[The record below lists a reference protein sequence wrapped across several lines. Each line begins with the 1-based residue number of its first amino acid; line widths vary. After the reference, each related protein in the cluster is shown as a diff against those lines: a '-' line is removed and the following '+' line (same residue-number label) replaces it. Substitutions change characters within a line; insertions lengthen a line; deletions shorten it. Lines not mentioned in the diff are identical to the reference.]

1 MDTFSQLED
10 LLASQDSRFPLASS
24 FLAHLGAPSTSFAI
38 LEDGKITSHMITT
51 LNDNTET
58 RFQACSISKPV
69 GTAMSVFRLVE
80 ADNIKLD
87 VPIST
92 YLPPADLELISGP
105 ATRELTGTIT
115 IRQLLS
121 HTSGLGT
128 HGFPG
133 YNTKTSRIPTT
144 REILAGSSPPVNTLQ
159 VELQSFPGHRFSYSG
174 GGTTVVQLI
183 LENMM
188 GKPFAE
194 VVQELVL
201 DPLSMTQSTYRYPSD
216 EEINGLL
223 KPGKLGS
230 GNFARAYLNAGMPCD
245 VPQHALPEAGAAGL
259 WTTPTDLLKTIRG
272 IQMSLLGAEGAF
284 ISQALAE
291 DVLKPIQANHA
302 PGFMNVGGIF
312 GHGGSNDPGWRCMV
326 VGSSA
331 VAGST
336 EKIMGLPPG
345 CGISIMSNSA
355 CGSQHQ
361 GRLLSAICYLKGW
374 GQISKDFAHVPK
386 DMVLADPKR
395 DIGDAWKAWIGKHG
409 DGWELA
415 DLDGKPVVSLNG
427 SPPMLLLAVAQPG
440 SNGSRL
446 KVQSLEMVVSL
457 VEKNGKKVLDVA
469 TLAEGSWEG

>member
-1 MDTFSQLED
+1 MDTFRQLED
-10 LLASQDSRFPLASS
+10 LLASQDSRFPCASS
-24 FLAHLGAPSTSFAI
+24 YLAHLGAPSTSFGI
-38 LEDGKITSHMITT
+38 LENGKITSHIITT
-51 LNDNTET
+51 LNDNTHT

-80 ADNIKLD
+80 AGKLELD
-87 VPIST
+87 IPMST
-92 YLPPADLELISGP
+92 YLPAADLELISGP
-105 ATRELTGTIT
+105 PTHELVGTIT

-183 LENMM
+183 LENVMK
-188 GKPFAE
+188 KPFVE
-194 VVQELVL
+194 IVQELVL
-201 DPLSMTQSTYRYPSD
+201 DPLGMTESTYRYPDD

-223 KPGKLGS
+223 KPGQLGS
-230 GNFARAYLNAGMPCD
+230 GNFARAHLNAGMPCD
-245 VPQHALPEAGAAGL
+245 VAYHALPEAGAAGL
-259 WTTPTDLLKTIRG
+259 WTTPSDLLKAIRG
-272 IQMSLLGAEGAF
+272 MQMSLSGKEGAF

-291 DVLKPIQANHA
+291 DVLRPVQANHA
-302 PGFMNVGGIF
+302 PGYMDVGGIF

-326 VGSSA
+326 VGSSV
-331 VAGST
+331 VAESAGKT
-336 EKIMGLPPG
+336 KGLPPG
-345 CGISIMSNSA
+345 CGISIMTNSA

-361 GRLLSAICYLKGW
+361 GRLLSAICYSKGW

-386 DMVLADPKR
+386 DMVLADPNR
-395 DIGDAWKAWIGKHG
+395 DIGDAWRAWIGKHE

-415 DLDGKPVVSLNG
+415 ELHGKPVVRLNG
-427 SPPMLLLAVAQPG
+427 STPMLLLAVAQSG
-440 SNGSRL
+440 SNGLRL
-446 KVQSLEMVVSL
+446 KVQALEMIVSF
-457 VEKNGKKVLDVA
+457 VKKDGKKVLDVA
-469 TLAEGSWEG
+469 TLSEGSWTE